1 MRQQA
6 VVSHA
11 DAEAPG
17 DPPQEH
23 GNEKGLPAEYEQRC
37 HCAGVEENH
46 EERCYPNDGLLER
59 PVTFEE
65 SWISHNA
72 ANTL

>member
-11 DAEAPG
+11 DAEAPS

-37 HCAGVEENH
+37 HCAGVKHNH
-46 EERCYPNDGLLER
+46 EEGRYPNDRLPERSVTLEK
-59 PVTFEE
+59 
-65 SWISHNA
+65 SWISHYA